1 VLVCLKAEPS
11 PDRRT
16 ETTGPTVTWS
26 KTVSKKDYIALAKLV
41 TELDRLINENMHPT
55 ATEVDRR
62 AALRA
67 DDFVI
72 PMAHHLKRD
81 NPDFDY
87 ARFLTACGVRAE
99 VA

>member
-1 VLVCLKAEPS
+1 MLEGGAIPR
-11 PDRRT
+11 PPT
-16 ETTGPTVTWS
+16 ETTGQTVTWS
-26 KTVSKKDYIALAKLV
+26 RTVSKKDYIALAKLV
-41 TELDRLINENMHPT
+41 TSYRDQLMHPT
-55 ATEVDRR
+55 APKWIDERFVR
-62 AALRA
+62 
-67 DDFVI
+67 DFVS